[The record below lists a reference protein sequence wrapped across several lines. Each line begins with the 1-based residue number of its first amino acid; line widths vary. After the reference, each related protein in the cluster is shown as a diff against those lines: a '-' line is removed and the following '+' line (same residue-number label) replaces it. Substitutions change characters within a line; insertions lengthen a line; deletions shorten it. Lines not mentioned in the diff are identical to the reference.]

1 MFFEDWNYPQIF
13 WTGQSQSKAA
23 RQTGRRGDYVFHG
36 GPRGDGTYGS
46 YRLTGHTRGGWR
58 PGLRSGASAS
68 PQPIYSWFND
78 GPAKAQAPPPPPAPA
93 PAPPPAAPPPAPY
106 KPTHINT
113 SSSPPAVKAPVYNIN
128 NDPAYKALQAKLASM
143 KSQYSGLQGQYSGLQ
158 GQFSGL
164 KGQYAA
170 MNNNLQIISGQLK
183 TSQDKE
189 KAYAKAEQD
198 RIDQLAAQNAF
209 GKTTNKQVGG
219 VKTKKSLALQQGLTS
234 RGTSGSFGRSG
245 LRIKNLNI

>member
-1 MFFEDWNYPQIF
+1 MAWMGG
-13 WTGQSQSKAA
+13 TG
-23 RQTGRRGDYVFHG
+23 
-36 GPRGDGTYGS
+36 
-46 YRLTGHTRGGWR
+46 
-58 PGLRSGASAS
+58 
-68 PQPIYSWFND
+68 PIYSSTSQLSGLHPGVYRVGDSLYSRTIKHRGHGGRGTGGATTYNTQWI
-78 GPAKAQAPPPPPAPA
+78 GSIGSSSSSSSQSQRRSAPPPAPKPA
-93 PAPPPAAPPPAPY
+93 PAPPPPY
-106 KPTHINT
+106 KPTHIDT
-113 SSSPPAVKAPVYNIN
+113 SSSPPATKAPVYNIN

-170 MNNNLQIISGQLK
+170 MNNNLQIISGQLQ
-183 TSQDKE
+183 TSQEKE
-189 KAYAKAEQD
+189 KAYAKAEQE